1 LMAYFLIFAFR
12 SHYFSSQIKSHSPM
26 IFPAKTNQIRNLVS
40 LFLFLILP
48 FSAFCQAQVPL
59 VVAYAGG
66 NGTEKFHS
74 ILSLS
79 DGTFLVGGQAEE
91 FSWVPNGVPVN
102 VINFQGD
109 FASSSSLGKGF
120 VMHLSED
127 LQTINSILRFPDN
140 SVRDVYK
147 IKTNSLPGDPT
158 GDIFISGSRDNQSGV
173 DGYYI
178 AKLNGNFLNGI
189 PSGLAYYKVINAKAR
204 SGGAPIIQFPPGLES
219 SHKQTQPWDVN
230 AKGQVLYAMGSDFSF
245 DTAAVYFMNRNGVD
259 TLMPFFGN
267 HSSNFSAIPLSPSQ
281 NGLLKSSFLFFR
293 YNGTTSPGAWR
304 SFSKGLFDQNSEDE
318 NGNSG
323 RKGAYPFDAFFN
335 SYQALGGASIDN
347 SGSGYTGY
355 SPNVAGGRWS
365 GKIGGI
371 CFDKRSGDFF
381 IGASISV
388 SGRNSIANV
397 DDTEPAVAAFSSNGE
412 QKWWARLHKED
423 ANGSSA
429 QQQVEGLEFDY
440 SGNQLVVLGRSRSD
454 AANNFWKGNEL
465 KLKLGG
471 NGFQNRITGSIS
483 NSNIPDFFW
492 LGKYDAVSG
501 RILHSTYIAEPDSN
515 EMMTIVSG
523 GNAGNEFPDINKGN
537 FKLGSTTVSHF
548 SVNPLNGDVLISGT
562 GLRTITTSNAYQKM
576 LLPGIWQEGKGIA
589 PRNSF
594 ARVYTGSLD
603 SLRYSS
609 LISGLWNPAEGN
621 SDNTTIRS
629 LLPISGGILFAG
641 YHSGSG
647 SDVQVMNPPSWGNS
661 TANGVSALLGK
672 LPIRNAEGPSQPDLI
687 IRPSDFCSG
696 TQFTFSIPAVSGASS
711 YKWVVEGNGW
721 SGTSSSNSI
730 TLIRETLSD
739 AGFLTVYAINQNG
752 ISRPRM
758 TTLPGSG
765 QSLSA
770 PLNPE
775 FPAAHCV
782 GQTKYYGVDKVAN
795 ASSYSWTITG
805 NGCNVAWSTSSNS
818 SSLPA
823 VQITSNS
830 SISTACSLQVVAQ
843 GCGAPSQVATFEISP
858 SSSLPLAPVFVGSD
872 NSICAGIPKSF
883 SVLDDSSGAAYL
895 WEISG
900 NGFSVSEGFQA
911 NTDVTSILGSGVGTL
926 SVSKLNACGA
936 GPKANLSILAPL
948 NQVIPSIPDGI
959 NGPNFG
965 FCFNNTIQYS
975 VAAQPNTSYEWF
987 TNGSNWQVTP
997 GTNAGTA
1004 NLFVPQFG
1012 SSTQAFVF
1020 VQAKNACGISNPVA
1034 LQIRKGKPDILTAER
1049 IKPSLDSG
1057 ICVGSTITFFI
1068 NPTFSATSYQWIFP
1082 NGWIINGPANSN
1094 EVSVTVSP
1102 SAESGTIKV
1111 RAFNSCGY
1119 DSVFRSSPV
1128 IKTISTSFGIS
1139 PSSGNL
1145 SLCQGT
1151 SIMAH
1156 ITGSFATTVGGF
1168 QWIMPSGIYVA
1179 DASQA
1184 EPNFDTVRISTSYE
1198 AISGPGMVIMSGG
1211 QCANALINAQVSEVK
1226 LPAPILGQVKLC
1238 DNPPNGSYSIKPLQ
1252 GANAYEF
1259 LLEPEN
1265 AGTLVVTDTIANINW
1280 ANDFNGQAVLKAK
1293 ARFSCNTSPA
1303 GPPLN
1308 ISVGNSKP
1316 WISGLSSM
1324 CRGESIQL
1332 SAPTATGYLWSNG
1345 ATSQSISV
1353 FLPGPYQV
1361 RTFSPSCTSRV
1372 STVKN
1377 VVFKQGPELG
1387 IIQVGESD
1395 TLRVS
1400 SIPPAIFQWYF
1411 NGNLMV
1417 GKTDSFLVAAG
1428 SGNYLVVGIH
1438 TNTGCSDSS
1447 SLFYNFTQLD
1457 RKRLTAVKVYPNPSE
1472 NGIFEVDISASN
1484 ISEISVTDMMGRVI
1498 STPFFTGSRGKVD
1511 LSKFPTGIYMLRIQ
1525 SELGLIRSYLKK
1537 N

>member
-1 LMAYFLIFAFR
+1 
-12 SHYFSSQIKSHSPM
+12 M
-26 IFPAKTNQIRNLVS
+26 IISAKQNMCRYLTSV
-40 LFLFLILP
+40 FLFLILP
-48 FSAFCQAQVPL
+48 FAAICQPNIPL

-66 NGTEKFHS
+66 NGIEKFHI

-79 DGTFLVGGQAEE
+79 DGSFLVGGQAQE

-102 VINFQGD
+102 VIDFQGD

-147 IKTNSLPGDPT
+147 IKTNSLPGNPT

-189 PSGLAYYKVINAKAR
+189 PSGLAYYKAINAKAR

-230 AKGQVLYAMGSDFSF
+230 SKGQVLYAMGSDFSF
-245 DTAAVYFMNRNGVD
+245 DTAAVFFMNRNGVD

-267 HSSNFSAIPLSPSQ
+267 HTPNFSAIPLSSNQ
-281 NGLLKSSFLFFR
+281 SSLKSSFLFFR

-323 RKGAYPFDAFFN
+323 RQGAYPFDAFFN
-335 SYQALGGASIDN
+335 GPQVLGGASIDN

-397 DDTEPAVAAFSSNGE
+397 DDTEPAIAAFSSNGE

-440 SGNQLVVLGRSRSD
+440 AGNQLVVLGRSRSD
-454 AANNFWKGNEL
+454 ATNNFWKGNEL
-465 KLKLGG
+465 KLKPGG
-471 NGFQNRITGSIS
+471 NGFQNRITGPIS
-483 NSNIPDFFW
+483 NSDIPDFFW

-501 RILHSTYIAEPDSN
+501 RILHSTYIAEPDSI
-515 EMMTIVSG
+515 EKLSVVSG
-523 GNAGNEFPDINKGN
+523 GISGTEFPDINKGN
-537 FKLGSTTVSHF
+537 FKLGSTTVNHF
-548 SVNPLNGDVLISGT
+548 SVNPLNGDVLISGS
-562 GLRTITTSNAYQKM
+562 GLRTLTTSNAYQKM

-609 LISGLWNPAEGN
+609 LISGLWNPADGN
-621 SDNTTIRS
+621 SDNTNIRS

-641 YHSGSG
+641 YHSGIG

-661 TANGVSALLGK
+661 TANGVSALFGK
-672 LPIRNAEGPSQPDLI
+672 LPIRNAEGPSQPDSI
-687 IRPSDFCSG
+687 IRPSNFCSG

-721 SGTSSSNSI
+721 SGTSSGNSI
-730 TLIRETLSD
+730 TLTRESSSD

-765 QSLSA
+765 QSLSS

-775 FPAAHCV
+775 FPVAHCV
-782 GQTKYYGVDKVAN
+782 GQTQYYGVDKVAS
-795 ASSYSWTITG
+795 ATSYSWTITG

-818 SSLPA
+818 TSLPA
-823 VQITSNS
+823 VQIRSNS
-830 SISTACSLQVVAQ
+830 SISTPCSLQVVAN
-843 GCGAPSQVATFEISP
+843 GCVASSQAAIFQILPSA
-858 SSSLPLAPVFVGSD
+858 SLPSAPVFIGTD

-883 SVLDDSSGAAYL
+883 SVLDDSTGAVYQ

-900 NGFSVSEGFQA
+900 NGFSISEGFQA
-911 NTDVTSILGSGVGTL
+911 STEVTSILGSGVGTL
-926 SVSKLNACGA
+926 SVSKLNACGV
-936 GPKANLSILAPL
+936 GPKTILSISAPL
-948 NQVIPSIPDGI
+948 NQAIPSILGGI
-959 NGPNFG
+959 NGPNYG
-965 FCFNNTIQYS
+965 FCFNNTIQYF
-975 VAAQPNTSYEWF
+975 VAAQPNTSYDWF

-1012 SSTQAFVF
+1012 SSTQAYVF

-1049 IKPSLDSG
+1049 IKPALDSG

-1068 NPTFSATSYQWIFP
+1068 NSTFSATSYQWIFP
-1082 NGWIINGPANSN
+1082 NGWIINGPANGN

-1102 SAESGTIKV
+1102 IAESGTIKV

-1119 DSVFRSSPV
+1119 DSVFRSSPI

-1151 SIMAH
+1151 FIMAH
-1156 ITGSFATTVGGF
+1156 ITGSFASTVGGF
-1168 QWIMPSGIYVA
+1168 QWIMPSGIYVT
-1179 DASQA
+1179 DASHA

-1198 AISGPGMVIMSGG
+1198 GISGQGTVIMSGG
-1211 QCANALINAQVSEVK
+1211 QCAIALINAQVSEVK
-1226 LPAPILGQVKLC
+1226 LPDPILGQVKLC

-1259 LLEPEN
+1259 QLEPEN
-1265 AGTLVVTDTIANINW
+1265 AGTFVVTDTVANINW
-1280 ANDFNGQAVLKAK
+1280 ASDFYGQAVLKAK
-1293 ARFSCNTSPA
+1293 ARFLCSTSPA
-1303 GPPLN
+1303 SPPLI
-1308 ISVGNSKP
+1308 ISVGNAKP
-1316 WISGLSSM
+1316 WISGLASM

-1332 SAPTATGYLWSNG
+1332 IAPTATGYLWSNG

-1353 FLPGPYQV
+1353 SQSGPYQV
-1361 RTFSPSCTSRV
+1361 RVISQTCTSRV
-1372 STVKN
+1372 SSVKN
-1377 VVFKQGPELG
+1377 VAFKQGPELG
-1387 IIQVGESD
+1387 NIQVGESD
-1395 TLRVS
+1395 SLKVS
-1400 SIPPAIFQWYF
+1400 FVSPAIFQWYY
-1411 NGNLMV
+1411 NGNLLA
-1417 GKTDSFLVAAG
+1417 GKTDSVLVAAG
-1428 SGNYLVVGIH
+1428 SGNYLVVGIN

-1447 SLFYNFTQLD
+1447 NLFYNFTQSG
-1457 RKRLTAVKVYPNPSE
+1457 RKIAAKIKVYPNPSE
-1472 NGIFEVDISASN
+1472 NGIFEFDISASN
-1484 ISEISVTDMMGRVI
+1484 ISEILVSDLMGRII
-1498 STPFFTGSRGKVD
+1498 STPFFTGSRGRID

-1525 SELGLIRSYLKK
+1525 SDLGLIRSFLKK